1 MRLASMVADIMSIS
15 QEDQPPSAG
24 VLDAR
29 LAGYRFERDAL
40 GRSAASVFRLEALG
54 LPTLY
59 LKVEEA
65 GDFGELADE
74 AARLR
79 WLQSSGLRC
88 SVVIAEDSDGM
99 RNRLLI
105 SALPGNDLASASA
118 LAPIAR
124 VELLA
129 AALLDLHRLP
139 IAACPYDHRLETR
152 IAAAK
157 ARMQAGIVD
166 ETDFDETRL
175 GKSAEAL
182 FAELQSGRPDRE
194 DLVVTHGDACLPN
207 FIASEDGFSG
217 YIDCSRLGVADRYQD
232 IALACRSI
240 AYNFGEVLVQPF
252 LDRYGMPATD
262 PARLNYYQLLDEFF

>member
-1 MRLASMVADIMSIS
+1 MSTS

-24 VLDAR
+24 ALDAR

-40 GRSAASVFRLEALG
+40 GRSAASVFRLEALR

-59 LKVEEA
+59 LKVEEV
-65 GDFGELADE
+65 GPFGELADE
-74 AARLR
+74 AARLC
-79 WLQSSGLRC
+79 WLKASGLPC
-88 SVVIAEDSDGM
+88 PDVIAEDSDGVH
-99 RNRLLI
+99 NRLLI
-105 SALPGNDLASASA
+105 SALPGSDLASTSV
-118 LAPIAR
+118 LTPLAR

-129 AALLDLHRLP
+129 VALLDLHRLP
-139 IAACPYDHRLETR
+139 IASCPFDNRLEMR
-152 IAAAK
+152 VAVAK
-157 ARMQAGIVD
+157 ARMQAGIID

-182 FAELQSGRPDRE
+182 FAELESGRPGRE

-207 FIASEDGFSG
+207 FIAPEKGFSG

-240 AYNFGEVLVQPF
+240 ASNFGETLVQPF
-252 LDRYGMPATD
+252 LDRYGMPAAD
-262 PARLNYYQLLDEFF
+262 PARLDYYQLLDEFF

>member
-1 MRLASMVADIMSIS
+1 MSIF

-24 VLDAR
+24 ALDAR

-59 LKVEEA
+59 LKVEQA
-65 GDFGELADE
+65 ALFGELADE

-79 WLQSSGLRC
+79 WLKTSGLSC
-88 SVVIAEDSDGM
+88 PDVVAEDSDGA

-105 SALPGNDLASASA
+105 NALPGSDLASASV
-118 LAPIAR
+118 LTPLAR

-129 AALLDLHRLP
+129 AALHDLHRLP
-139 IAACPYDHRLETR
+139 IASCPFDHRLETR
-152 IAAAK
+152 IVTAK

-175 GKSAEAL
+175 GKSADAL
-182 FAELQSGRPDRE
+182 FVELQGSKPSRE

-240 AYNFGEVLVQPF
+240 AHNFGEALVQPF

-262 PARLNYYQLLDEFF
+262 PARLDYYQLLDEFF

>member
-1 MRLASMVADIMSIS
+1 MSIF

-24 VLDAR
+24 ALDAR

-40 GRSAASVFRLEALG
+40 GRSAARVFRLEALG

-65 GDFGELADE
+65 GPFGELADE
-74 AARLR
+74 AARLH
-79 WLQSSGLRC
+79 WLKASGLPC
-88 SVVIAEDSDGM
+88 PDIIAEDSDGVH
-99 RNRLLI
+99 NRLLI
-105 SALPGNDLASASA
+105 SALPGGDLARASV
-118 LAPIAR
+118 LTPLAR

-129 AALLDLHRLP
+129 AALLELHRLP
-139 IAACPYDHRLETR
+139 IASCPFDHRRERR

-182 FAELQSGRPDRE
+182 FAELQSGRPDSE

-232 IALACRSI
+232 IALACRSV
-240 AYNFGEVLVQPF
+240 AYNFGEALVQPF

-262 PARLNYYQLLDEFF
+262 LARLDYYQLLDEFF

>member
-1 MRLASMVADIMSIS
+1 MSIF
-15 QEDQPPSAG
+15 QEDQPLSAG
-24 VLDAR
+24 ALDAR

-40 GRSAASVFRLEALG
+40 GRSAASVLRLEALG

-65 GDFGELADE
+65 GPFGELADE
-74 AARLR
+74 AARLH
-79 WLQSSGLRC
+79 WLKASGLPC
-88 SVVIAEDSDGM
+88 PDIIAEDSDGVH
-99 RNRLLI
+99 NRLLI
-105 SALPGNDLASASA
+105 SALAGSDLASASA
-118 LAPIAR
+118 LTPLAR

-129 AALLDLHRLP
+129 VALLDLHRLP
-139 IAACPYDHRLETR
+139 IASCPFDHRLEMR

-166 ETDFDETRL
+166 ETDFDESRL

-182 FAELQSGRPDRE
+182 LAELESGRPGRE

-207 FIASEDGFSG
+207 FVVSEDGFSG

-240 AYNFGEVLVQPF
+240 AYNFGEALVQPF
-252 LDRYGMPATD
+252 LDRYGMSATD
-262 PARLNYYQLLDEFF
+262 PARLDYYQLLDEFF

>member
-1 MRLASMVADIMSIS
+1 MSIF

-24 VLDAR
+24 ALGAR

-59 LKVEEA
+59 LKVEQA
-65 GDFGELADE
+65 GPFGELADE

-79 WLQSSGLRC
+79 WLKTSGLPC
-88 SVVIAEDSDGM
+88 PDVIAEDSDGVH
-99 RNRLLI
+99 NRLLI
-105 SALPGNDLASASA
+105 SALPGSDLTSASA
-118 LAPIAR
+118 LTPPAR

-129 AALLDLHRLP
+129 IALLDLHRLP
-139 IAACPYDHRLETR
+139 IASCPFDHRLER
-152 IAAAK
+152 RVAAAK
-157 ARMQAGIVD
+157 SRMQAGIVD
-166 ETDFDETRL
+166 ETDFDETRV

-182 FAELQSGRPDRE
+182 FAELESGRPGRE

-207 FIASEDGFSG
+207 FIALEDGNSG
-217 YIDCSRLGVADRYQD
+217 YIDCGRLGVADRYQD

-240 AYNFGEVLVQPF
+240 DYNFGEALVQPF

>member
-1 MRLASMVADIMSIS
+1 MSIF

-40 GRSAASVFRLEALG
+40 GRSTASVFRLEALG

-65 GDFGELADE
+65 GPFGELADE

-79 WLQSSGLRC
+79 WVKASGLPC
-88 SVVIAEDSDGM
+88 PGVLAEDSDGA

-105 SALPGNDLASASA
+105 SALPGSDLASASV
-118 LAPIAR
+118 LTPLAR

-139 IAACPYDHRLETR
+139 IASCPFDHRLEAR

-157 ARMQAGIVD
+157 ARMQAGIID
-166 ETDFDETRL
+166 ETDFDEMRL
-175 GKSAEAL
+175 GSAQVL
-182 FAELQSGRPDRE
+182 FADLESGRPGRE

-240 AYNFGEVLVQPF
+240 AHNFGEALVQAF

-262 PARLNYYQLLDEFF
+262 PARLDYYQLLDEFF

>member
-1 MRLASMVADIMSIS
+1 MSIF
-15 QEDQPPSAG
+15 QEDQPGSASA
-24 VLDAR
+24 LDAR

-40 GRSAASVFRLEALG
+40 GRSAASVSRLEALG

-59 LKVEEA
+59 LKVEEV
-65 GDFGELADE
+65 GPFGELADE
-74 AARLR
+74 ALRLR
-79 WLQSSGLRC
+79 WVKASGLPC
-88 SVVIAEDSDGM
+88 PDIIAEDSDGV

-105 SALPGNDLASASA
+105 SALPGSDLASASV
-118 LAPIAR
+118 LTPLAR

-129 AALLDLHRLP
+129 TALLDLHRLP
-139 IAACPYDHRLETR
+139 IASCPFDHRLEMR

-157 ARMQAGIVD
+157 ARMQVGIID

-182 FAELQSGRPDRE
+182 FADLESGRPDRE
-194 DLVVTHGDACLPN
+194 DLVVTQGDASLPK

-232 IALACRSI
+232 IALVCRSI
-240 AYNFGEVLVQPF
+240 AHNFGKALVQPF
-252 LDRYGMPATD
+252 LDRYGLTAPD
-262 PARLNYYQLLDEFF
+262 PARLDYYQLLDEFF

>member
-1 MRLASMVADIMSIS
+1 MSIF

-24 VLDAR
+24 ALDIR
-29 LAGYRFERDAL
+29 LAGYRFQRDAL
-40 GRSAASVFRLEALG
+40 GRSAARVFRLEALG

-79 WLQSSGLRC
+79 WLQTSGLPC
-88 SVVIAEDSDGM
+88 PDVIAEDSDGVH
-99 RNRLLI
+99 NRLLI
-105 SALPGNDLASASA
+105 SALPGSDLTSASA
-118 LAPIAR
+118 LTPPAR

-129 AALLDLHRLP
+129 IALLDLHRLP
-139 IAACPYDHRLETR
+139 IASCPFDHRLER
-152 IAAAK
+152 RVAAAK

-166 ETDFDETRL
+166 ETDFDETRV

-182 FAELQSGRPDRE
+182 FAELESGKPSRE

-207 FIASEDGFSG
+207 FVASEEGFSG

-240 AYNFGEVLVQPF
+240 AHNFGEALVQPF

-262 PARLNYYQLLDEFF
+262 PARLAYYQLLDEFF

>member
-1 MRLASMVADIMSIS
+1 MSIF
-15 QEDQPPSAG
+15 QEDQPPSASA
-24 VLDAR
+24 LDAR

-40 GRSAASVFRLEALG
+40 GRSAASVFRLEAPG

-59 LKVEEA
+59 LKVEEV
-65 GDFGELADE
+65 GPFGELADE

-79 WLQSSGLRC
+79 WVKASGLPC
-88 SVVIAEDSDGM
+88 PDIIAEDSDGVH
-99 RNRLLI
+99 NRLLI
-105 SALPGNDLASASA
+105 SALPGSDLASAPV
-118 LAPIAR
+118 LTPLAR

-129 AALLDLHRLP
+129 AALIDLHRLP
-139 IAACPYDHRLETR
+139 IASCPFDHRLEAR
-152 IAAAK
+152 IATAK

-175 GKSAEAL
+175 GKSVEAL
-182 FAELQSGRPDRE
+182 FAELESGKPSRE

-207 FIASEDGFSG
+207 FVASEDGFSG

-240 AYNFGEVLVQPF
+240 AHNFGEALVQPF

-262 PARLNYYQLLDEFF
+262 PARLDYYQLLDEFF

>member
-1 MRLASMVADIMSIS
+1 MSIS

-54 LPTLY
+54 LPALY

-79 WLQSSGLRC
+79 WLQSSGLPC
-88 SVVIAEDSDGM
+88 PVVIARESDGVH
-99 RNRLLI
+99 NRLLI
-105 SALPGNDLASASA
+105 SALPGNDLASATA
-118 LAPIAR
+118 LTPLAR

-129 AALLDLHRLP
+129 AALLNLHRLP
-139 IAACPYDHRLETR
+139 IASCPFDHRLERR

-182 FAELQSGRPDRE
+182 FAELESRRPGSE

-207 FIASEDGFSG
+207 FIASDGRFSG

-240 AYNFGEVLVQPF
+240 AYNFGAALVQPF

-262 PARLNYYQLLDEFF
+262 PTRLGYYQLLDEFF

>member
-1 MRLASMVADIMSIS
+1 MSIS
-15 QEDQPPSAG
+15 QEDQPPSAEA
-24 VLDAR
+24 LDAR

-59 LKVEEA
+59 LKVERA
-65 GDFGELADE
+65 GPFGELADE

-79 WLQSSGLRC
+79 WLKTSGLSC
-88 SVVIAEDSDGM
+88 PDVVAEDIDGVH
-99 RNRLLI
+99 NRLLI
-105 SALPGNDLASASA
+105 SALPGSDLASA
-118 LAPIAR
+118 LVLTPLAR

-139 IAACPYDHRLETR
+139 IASCPFDHRLER
-152 IAAAK
+152 RVAAAK
-157 ARMQAGIVD
+157 ARMQASIVD
-166 ETDFDETRL
+166 ETDFDETRV

-182 FAELQSGRPDRE
+182 FAELQSGSLGRE
-194 DLVVTHGDACLPN
+194 DLVITHGDACLPN
-207 FIASEDGFSG
+207 FIASEEGFSG

-240 AYNFGEVLVQPF
+240 AHNFGEALVQPF
-252 LDRYGMPATD
+252 LERYGMPAAD
-262 PARLNYYQLLDEFF
+262 PARLDYYQLLDEFF

>member
-1 MRLASMVADIMSIS
+1 MSIF

-24 VLDAR
+24 ALDAR

-65 GDFGELADE
+65 GPFGELADE

-79 WLQSSGLRC
+79 WLKASGLTC
-88 SVVIAEDSDGM
+88 PDVIAEDSDGV

-105 SALPGNDLASASA
+105 SALPGSDLASASV
-118 LAPIAR
+118 LTPLAR

-139 IAACPYDHRLETR
+139 IASCPFDHRLEAR

-182 FAELQSGRPDRE
+182 FAELESGRPGHE

-217 YIDCSRLGVADRYQD
+217 YLDCSRLGVADRYQD

-240 AYNFGEVLVQPF
+240 AYNFGEALVQSF
-252 LDRYGMPATD
+252 LDRYGMSATD
-262 PARLNYYQLLDEFF
+262 PARLDYYQLLDEFF

>member
-1 MRLASMVADIMSIS
+1 MSIF

-24 VLDAR
+24 ALDAR

-65 GDFGELADE
+65 GPFGELADE

-79 WLQSSGLRC
+79 WIKASGLLC
-88 SVVIAEDSDGM
+88 PDIIAEDSDGA

-105 SALPGNDLASASA
+105 NALPGSDLASATA
-118 LAPIAR
+118 VTPLAR

-139 IAACPYDHRLETR
+139 IASCPFDHRLEAR

-157 ARMQAGIVD
+157 ARMQSGIVD

-175 GKSAEAL
+175 GKRAEAL
-182 FAELQSGRPDRE
+182 FAELESRRPGHE

-240 AYNFGEVLVQPF
+240 AANFGDALVQPF

-262 PARLNYYQLLDEFF
+262 PARLDYYQLLDEFF

>member
-1 MRLASMVADIMSIS
+1 MSIF

-24 VLDAR
+24 ALDAR

-59 LKVEEA
+59 LKVEQA
-65 GDFGELADE
+65 GPFVELADE

-79 WLQSSGLRC
+79 WLQTSGLPC
-88 SVVIAEDSDGM
+88 PDVIAEDSDGVH
-99 RNRLLI
+99 NRLLI
-105 SALPGNDLASASA
+105 SALPGSDLTSASA
-118 LAPIAR
+118 LTPPAR

-129 AALLDLHRLP
+129 IALLDLHRLP
-139 IAACPYDHRLETR
+139 IASCPFDHRLER
-152 IAAAK
+152 RVAAAK

-166 ETDFDETRL
+166 ETDFDETRV

-182 FAELQSGRPDRE
+182 FAELESGKPSRE
-194 DLVVTHGDACLPN
+194 DLVVIHGDACLPN
-207 FIASEDGFSG
+207 FVASEEGFSG

-240 AYNFGEVLVQPF
+240 AHNFGEALVQPF

-262 PARLNYYQLLDEFF
+262 PARLAYYQLLDEFF

>member
-1 MRLASMVADIMSIS
+1 MSIF
-15 QEDQPPSAG
+15 QEDQPPSAEA
-24 VLDAR
+24 LNAR

-59 LKVEEA
+59 LKVERA
-65 GDFGELADE
+65 GPFGELADE
-74 AARLR
+74 AGRLR
-79 WLQSSGLRC
+79 WLQTSGLPC
-88 SVVIAEDSDGM
+88 PDIIAEDSDGVH
-99 RNRLLI
+99 NRLLI
-105 SALPGNDLASASA
+105 SALPGSDLASA
-118 LAPIAR
+118 LVLTPLAR

-139 IAACPYDHRLETR
+139 IASCPFDHRLER
-152 IAAAK
+152 RVAAAK

-182 FAELQSGRPDRE
+182 FAELEGGSPDGE
-194 DLVVTHGDACLPN
+194 DLVITHGDACLPN
-207 FIASEDGFSG
+207 FIASEEGFSG

-240 AYNFGEVLVQPF
+240 AHNFGEALVQPF
-252 LDRYGMPATD
+252 LERYGMPAAD
-262 PARLNYYQLLDEFF
+262 PARLDYYQLLDEFF

>member
-1 MRLASMVADIMSIS
+1 MSIF
-15 QEDQPPSAG
+15 QEDQPPPASA
-24 VLDAR
+24 LDAR

-40 GRSAASVFRLEALG
+40 GRSAASVFRLEAPG

-59 LKVEEA
+59 LKVEEV
-65 GDFGELADE
+65 GPFGELADE

-79 WLQSSGLRC
+79 WVKASGLPC
-88 SVVIAEDSDGM
+88 PDIIAEDSDGA

-105 SALPGNDLASASA
+105 SALPGSDLASASV
-118 LAPIAR
+118 LTPLAR
-124 VELLA
+124 VELLP

-139 IAACPYDHRLETR
+139 IASCPFDHRLETR
-152 IAAAK
+152 IATAK
-157 ARMQAGIVD
+157 ARMQAGIID
-166 ETDFDETRL
+166 ETDFDEMRL
-175 GKSAEAL
+175 GSAQVL
-182 FAELQSGRPDRE
+182 FADLESGRPGRE

-240 AYNFGEVLVQPF
+240 AHNFGEALVQPF
-252 LDRYGMPATD
+252 LDRYGMPAAD
-262 PARLNYYQLLDEFF
+262 PARLAYYQLLDEFF